1 MNVPLNVNPTQ
12 TAAYTVNPLT
22 GHKVRFARLFM
33 THPSP
38 RVNRWSRIA
47 TVRRDRGLVE

>member
-22 GHKVRFARLFM
+22 GHKVRFAGLFM
-33 THPSP
+33 THPSMNASNAYGRP
-38 RVNRWSRIA
+38 AR
-47 TVRRDRGLVE
+47 